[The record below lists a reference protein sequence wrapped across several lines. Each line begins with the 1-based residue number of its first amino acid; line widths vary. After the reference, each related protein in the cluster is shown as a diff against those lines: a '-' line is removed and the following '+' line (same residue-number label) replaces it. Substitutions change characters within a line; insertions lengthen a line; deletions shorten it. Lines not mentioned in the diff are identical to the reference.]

1 MPVPDFS
8 PGEVLTAAA
17 MDSIGLWKVTSGT
30 LSSTATN
37 FAGCFSSDYRNYR
50 IIIDQIAFSAAGDL
64 YWQPLNGT
72 TPDTGN
78 HRWAL
83 LGFNNAGTTQ
93 NSNQSASTTAA
104 YTGITMGGGLDGQMM
119 STLTMDIMGPFIAS
133 RTLAHTSSIANNG
146 GNGFKYGLSMN
157 NAATS
162 YDGIRFLTQSAT
174 TVTGNVTIYGYRT

>member
-8 PGEVLTAAA
+8 PGEVLTATA

-50 IIIDQIAFSAAGDL
+50 IIIDQIAFSSTGDL
-64 YWQPLNGT
+64 YWQLLNGT

-83 LGFNNAGTTQ
+83 LGFNIQGTTQ

-104 YTGITMGGGLDGQMM
+104 YTGITLSSGLDGQMM
-119 STLTMDIMGPFIAS
+119 STLTMDIMGPFIAA
-133 RTLAHTSSIANNG
+133 RTFAHTSGIGNNA

-157 NAATS
+157 NAQTS